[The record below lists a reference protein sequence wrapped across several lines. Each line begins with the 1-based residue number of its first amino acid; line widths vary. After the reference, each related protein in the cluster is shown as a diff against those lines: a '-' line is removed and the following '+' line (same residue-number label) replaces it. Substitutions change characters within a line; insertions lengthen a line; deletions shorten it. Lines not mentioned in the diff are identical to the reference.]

1 MSAADLLAA
10 VPAGLGGA
18 FVLLIQAGA
27 KYLRARSIAARVR
40 KEADDTP
47 VYGTAG
53 WVWKELLR
61 ERGARH
67 AMRDRLDG
75 EIVRLRERLAHIEGR
90 TASGEQERVTFEN
103 DTDPV
108 PAPPMRDDEP
118 ARESRSDLAR
128 RVARRSRP

>member
-1 MSAADLLAA
+1 MSAVDAILSTL
-10 VPAGLGGA
+10 PAGLGGA
-18 FVLLIQAGA
+18 VVLLIQAGA

-53 WVWKELLR
+53 WVWKEVIR

-67 AMRDRLDG
+67 ALRDRLDA
-75 EIVRLRERLAHIEGR
+75 EIVRIRERIAHLEGR
-90 TASGEQERVTFEN
+90 NVSGEQERVVFEEN

-108 PAPPMRDDEP
+108 PAPPMRDEAP
-118 ARESRSDLAR
+118 R
-128 RVARRSRP
+128 RTMRRSRP